1 MILPEAAFKN
11 RFVKEFANVLEN
23 RRNRTSTHP
32 PLRINLLI
40 NNRGKKRTIVL
51 FQKGADSLK

>member
-40 NNRGKKRTIVL
+40 NNREKNEPSCFFRKALIP
-51 FQKGADSLK
+51 